1 MSTREKAIIIFSC
14 VPIDEPRFSRWFNTH
29 GYAESPSK
37 VSTLKTKTTMPEHE
51 KWSYKVGRLA
61 AVGEKIGKVG
71 MKLTRMHGFSLINF
85 TLGSTPKLCLM
96 QLSSRFS
103 FSCVLAILVP
113 CYVNFFPKAACFIKA
128 SDRRH
133 RG

>member
-1 MSTREKAIIIFSC
+1 MSTGEKAIIIFSR

-29 GYAESPSK
+29 GYAESPGK

-85 TLGSTPKLCLM
+85 TLGSTRKLCPM

-103 FSCVLAILVP
+103 FSCVLAVVVP
-113 CYVNFFPKAACFIKA
+113 CYVNFFPKAPCFIKA